1 MYKCVVTVLVMFGC
15 CHLTTVLSVMI
26 FIVDHALALCFV
38 QIMTSDDSAI
48 EVGAE
53 VFYHPKDAGRVV
65 TNVKACALLSF
76 LSVYHCI

>member
-1 MYKCVVTVLVMFGC
+1 MIGC
-15 CHLTTVLSVMI
+15 FRQTTVLSVI
-26 FIVDHALALCFV
+26 VLIVDWLNNHELALFFV

-53 VFYHPKDAGRVV
+53 VFYHPKDAVRVV

-76 LSVYHCI
+76 LSV